1 MTWRRVCVQLA
12 TESGKIMGTN
22 FVLPVRSVVQAETAS
37 GSISLSLKQFAGIVN
52 IVTGGSV
59 TCTGGAFAN
68 DPTPCQ
74 ITVRDGMNHVE
85 FQTVNC
91 EDQNDCNYSGAI
103 SITSNSGD
111 VSLDVTAWDR
121 NTDPGVD
128 VTCTA

>member
-1 MTWRRVCVQLA
+1 
-12 TESGKIMGTN
+12 
-22 FVLPVRSVVQAETAS
+22 
-37 GSISLSLKQFAGIVN
+37 
-52 IVTGGSV
+52 V

-85 FQTVNC
+85 LQTVNC
-91 EDQNDCNYSGAI
+91 EDQNDCYYSGAI

-111 VSLDVTAWDR
+111 VSLAVAAWDR

-128 VTCTA
+128 VSCAA